1 MDTLL
6 SQQAPRE
13 HQLSGWMDGR
23 TDKGREDG
31 TTFCGGGSIPTMTMG
46 ITTPVTTNTE
56 ALGRAYVGAGPGG
69 EPAPHAAG
77 PLLPQ
82 D

>member
-1 MDTLL
+1 
-6 SQQAPRE
+6 
-13 HQLSGWMDGR
+13 MDGR